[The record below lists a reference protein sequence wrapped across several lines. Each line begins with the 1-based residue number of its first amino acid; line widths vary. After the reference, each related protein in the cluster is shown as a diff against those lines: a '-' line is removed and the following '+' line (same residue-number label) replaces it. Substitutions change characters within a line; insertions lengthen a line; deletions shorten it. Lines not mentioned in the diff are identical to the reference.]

1 MRAPAKEATMSGLER
16 MQETWAAKPRAL
28 RELAI
33 FLLFLSA
40 SILLMP
46 LLIHAIGRE
55 TLGEYESGGA
65 AALLGD
71 FVRAL
76 GRGALSFWAV
86 ALGPYVFFQLARFA
100 FVTARRQRATS

>member
-1 MRAPAKEATMSGLER
+1 MQALGRMRER
-16 MQETWAAKPRAL
+16 WTAKPRAL

-33 FLLFLSA
+33 FLLLLSA

-46 LLIHAIGRE
+46 LLIHAIGGE
-55 TLGEYESGGA
+55 TLGEYANGGPG
-65 AALLGD
+65 ALLAD

-100 FVTARRQRATS
+100 IITARRQRATS

>member
-1 MRAPAKEATMSGLER
+1 MRWLDQMR
-16 MQETWAAKPRAL
+16 DRWAAKPRAL
-28 RELAI
+28 REFAI
-33 FLLFLSA
+33 FLLMLSA

-55 TLGEYESGGA
+55 TLGEYANGGPGS
-65 AALLGD
+65 LLAD

-86 ALGPYVFFQLARFA
+86 ALGPYVFLQLARFA
-100 FVTARRQRATS
+100 IATARRQRAIS

>member
-1 MRAPAKEATMSGLER
+1 MSWLDQ
-16 MQETWAAKPRAL
+16 MQDRWAAKPRAL

-33 FLLFLSA
+33 FLLILSV

-55 TLGEYESGGA
+55 TLGDYANGGA
-65 AALLGD
+65 GALLAD

-86 ALGPYVFFQLARFA
+86 ALGPYVFFQLARLA
-100 FVTARRQRATS
+100 VATARRQRATS

>member
-1 MRAPAKEATMSGLER
+1 MRWVDQ
-16 MQETWAAKPRAL
+16 MQEGWAAKPRAL

-33 FLLFLSA
+33 FLLMLAA

-55 TLGEYESGGA
+55 TLGEYANGGPG
-65 AALLGD
+65 ALLAD

-76 GRGALSFWAV
+76 SRGALSFWAV
-86 ALGPYVFFQLARFA
+86 ALGPYVFFQLGRFA
-100 FVTARRQRATS
+100 IATARRQRATS

>member
-1 MRAPAKEATMSGLER
+1 MRALAKEAVMQGYER
-16 MQETWAAKPRAL
+16 VREGWRAKPRAM

-33 FLLFLSA
+33 FLMVLSA

-55 TLGEYESGGA
+55 TLGEYPNGGA
-65 AALLGD
+65 AQMLTD
-71 FVRAL
+71 FLRAL
-76 GRGALSFWAV
+76 GRGALAFWAV

-100 FVTARRQRATS
+100 IAMARRQRLA

>member
-1 MRAPAKEATMSGLER
+1 MQGVGRMRER
-16 MQETWAAKPRAL
+16 WAAKPRAL

-33 FLLFLSA
+33 FLVLLSA

-55 TLGEYESGGA
+55 TLGEYPNGGA
-65 AALLGD
+65 AELLAD

-86 ALGPYVFFQLARFA
+86 ALGPYVFFLLARFA
-100 FVTARRQRATS
+100 FATARRQRATS